1 MGDFRQFLVENEEAL
16 AKIQE
21 IVNSMES
28 DEVDQFGYYLY
39 NEFFDTDQ
47 DGDDEEMFFGHDDVM
62 EMIQDL
68 GPEMYED
75 ILDLLSEVSDEEFGE
90 FETEDGVIPDEKVSV
105 PDFGG
110 VSEGVSRIMLGKN
123 RNHKKRKFMT
133 NSRTKM
139 RQTAAIRKRLARQ
152 NRNKVKRYYR
162 ANKAKIK
169 AYQKSR
175 RDAIKSGKHIVKMR
189 RNGG

>member
-1 MGDFRQFLVENEEAL
+1 MGNFRQFLVENEEAL
-16 AKIQE
+16 VKIQE

-28 DEVDQFGYYLY
+28 DDVDQFGYYLY

-47 DGDDEEMFFGHDDVM
+47 DGDAEEMFFGHDDVM

-75 ILDLLSEVSDEEFGE
+75 ILDLLSEVSDEEFEE

-105 PDFGG
+105 PDFSG
-110 VSEGVSRIMLGKN
+110 VSEGVSRIMLGNN
-123 RNHKKRKFMT
+123 RNHKKRKFMAK
-133 NSRTKM
+133 SRTKM

-175 RDAIKSGKHIVKMR
+175 RGAIKSGKHIVKMR